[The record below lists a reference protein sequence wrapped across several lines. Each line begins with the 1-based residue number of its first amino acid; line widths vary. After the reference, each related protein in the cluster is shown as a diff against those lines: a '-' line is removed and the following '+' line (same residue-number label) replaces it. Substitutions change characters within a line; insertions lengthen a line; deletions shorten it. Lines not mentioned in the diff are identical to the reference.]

1 LGVPGAAVGT
11 QVAEG
16 STAEEETET
25 RTEDAETLPTMEE
38 SSQKASAQTEAAPDA
53 GVEPETEADAERP
66 GVTRYEYYEP
76 QPTNSPYYADA
87 GRVALTT
94 EYDYTKE
101 NTSYFNDAAFV
112 GDSRTMGISDYAGLD
127 GADFYCDNGVSL
139 FKLLEE
145 DITCQRTGEK
155 VDIKQVLQEKR
166 YGKIYIMLG
175 MNDVGYGN
183 TDSYLDNYRNVVEQI
198 EEWQP
203 GVIIYI
209 MANLHISSEKNN
221 PDTEFNNININ
232 DKNAAAAE
240 LANGTDVF
248 YLDCNP
254 LFTDE
259 DGFLKEDLTFDGV
272 HMYAQY
278 YADWKQFLLEHCV
291 EAEP

>member
-1 LGVPGAAVGT
+1 VEDSGA
-11 QVAEG
+11 EK
-16 STAEEETET
+16 ETET
-25 RTEDAETLPTMEE
+25 RTDGAETLLTKEE
-38 SSQKASAQTEAAPDA
+38 GIAEAAVQTEAAPDA
-53 GVEPETEADAERP
+53 GAEPETEADAERP

-76 QPTNSPYYADA
+76 QPTNSPYYSDA

-139 FKLLEE
+139 FKLFEE
-145 DITCQRTGEK
+145 DITYQKTGEK
-155 VDIKQVLQEKR
+155 VDIKQVLQEKQF
-166 YGKIYIMLG
+166 GKIYIMLG

-183 TDSYLDNYRNVVEQI
+183 TDSFLERYRNVVEQI

-203 GVIIYI
+203 EAIIYV
-209 MANLHISSEKNN
+209 MANLHISREKNN

-240 LANGTDVF
+240 LADGIRVF

-291 EAEP
+291 KCVEGKVLED